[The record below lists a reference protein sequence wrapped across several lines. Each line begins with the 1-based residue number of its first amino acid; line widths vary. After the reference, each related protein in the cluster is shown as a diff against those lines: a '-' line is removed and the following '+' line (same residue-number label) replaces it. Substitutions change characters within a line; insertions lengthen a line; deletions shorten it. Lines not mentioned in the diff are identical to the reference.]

1 MEKLDFIYN
10 RVSIRSYKE
19 DIVPKEDILEII
31 KAGTYAPS
39 GKNLQNWH
47 FVVLTDKNKIK
58 EIAKHVEKKGIFLA
72 ENVCDE
78 KTRDSFKK
86 MLPYYTVFKNAPVLI
101 LVYGSDYPNT
111 EYNILDLLD
120 ANKSEKEKALFSDP
134 GIQNIGA
141 AMENILLASSALGY
155 GTCWM
160 TGPNFAREEIKGCIN
175 FEKEGFELVCMTP
188 LGVPSDKKHPR
199 PKRKPIEEVLT
210 FID

>member
-19 DIVPKEDILEII
+19 DTVPKEDILEII

-78 KTRDSFKK
+78 KARDSLKK

-101 LVYGSDYPNT
+101 LVYGSGYPNT
-111 EYNILDLLD
+111 EYDILDLID
-120 ANKSEKEKALFSDP
+120 ANKDEKEKALFSDP

-160 TGPNFAREEIKGCIN
+160 TGPNFAREEIKNCIN

-188 LGVPSDKKHPR
+188 LGVPSDKKRPR